1 MLELERCSFCLFY
14 GKVARM
20 ENALNIVVFWAVYA
34 VAVIIHFECVRRL
47 FKVRKIED
55 PEDTLVGAWYKASLP
70 WILGA
75 WSVQSLDVLFFT
87 PDHLGAYDGLIAFG
101 LAALTFGGLMYFWGF
116 GAGLNPYLETT
127 YDHATD
133 YTNNL
138 MFTSSAM
145 LVLFG
150 VVCGLRLCGVEIDI
164 FNAWKH
170 FIIF

>member
-1 MLELERCSFCLFY
+1 
-14 GKVARM
+14 M

-47 FKVRKIED
+47 FKVRKVED
-55 PEDTLVGAWYKASLP
+55 PEGVLVGAWHKASLP

-75 WSVQSLDVLFFT
+75 
-87 PDHLGAYDGLIAFG
+87 
-101 LAALTFGGLMYFWGF
+101 WGF

-150 VVCGLRLCGVEIDI
+150 VVCGLRLCGVEIDV